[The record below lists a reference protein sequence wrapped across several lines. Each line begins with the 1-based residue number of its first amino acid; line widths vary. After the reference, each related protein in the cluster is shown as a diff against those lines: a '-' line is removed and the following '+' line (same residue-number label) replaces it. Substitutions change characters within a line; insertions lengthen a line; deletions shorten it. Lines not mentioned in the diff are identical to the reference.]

1 MAKINETLKQLRL
14 DRGMTQEQVAEH
26 VGLTRQAVSSYES
39 GRTLPG
45 VDILERLAAVYEVE
59 LTDII
64 YNQSKSLRLYR
75 ALKLS
80 SIVMAAVT
88 LAVQLISSIFMW
100 MANQFFPLAAGA
112 MSDGD
117 TLVLAARAHL
127 MNAHYAAEHLYCA
140 LFPLFCVAILVLIL
154 CQRRPLPVKT
164 KLLCVSGFIAAC
176 AVVVL
181 PWALTDPF
189 YTPNDY
195 LIYPTL
201 CLAQLAFF
209 LILSL
214 VIDLIRTRRQKHTC
228 AGGTD
233 TPSEENSS
241 VTVPVYRRWWF
252 WLLIAAA
259 AAAAIILIAVLSL
272 PDTAGPNLA
281 QLEPVT
287 NPAFSLNGVDFPQN
301 TTIQDFIDRG
311 WKRGRVVEQQG
322 DYTEKDG
329 VTGLVD
335 NGYRLTYGEHYL
347 DVFLD
352 KEDLQSGIEPN
363 ECVIDRISFFPDNI
377 ASFTLDNVE
386 LTTLQK
392 DQVVD
397 LLGEPDRVDDNLI
410 LSYTYLSRPEE
421 GVCYLN
427 LGFSHSSDTVGQVI
441 ICLGE
446 SIFPQN

>member
-14 DRGMTQEQVAEH
+14 DRGMTQEQVAER

-45 VDILERLAAVYEVE
+45 VDILQRLAAIYEVE

-100 MANQFFPLAAGA
+100 MANQFFPLAPGA

-214 VIDLIRTRRQKHTC
+214 AIDLIRARREKHTC
-228 AGGTD
+228 ASCTD
-233 TPSEENSS
+233 TPSEITDP
-241 VTVPVYRRWWF
+241 VAVPVYRHWWF

-259 AAAAIILIAVLSL
+259 AAAIIIMIAAFCA
-272 PDTAGPNLA
+272 PDTAE
-281 QLEPVT
+281 LEPVT

-301 TTIQDFIDRG
+301 ATMQDFIDRG
-311 WKRGRVVEQQG
+311 WKRGQVIEQQG
-322 DYTEKDG
+322 NYKESGG
-329 VTGLVD
+329 VTDLVYT
-335 NGYRLTYGEHYL
+335 GYRLTYGEQYISA
-347 DVFLD
+347 FLD
-352 KEDLQSGIEPN
+352 KENLQSGIEPN
-363 ECVIDRISFFPDNI
+363 QCVIDRISFSPAHI

-397 LLGEPDRVDDNLI
+397 LLGEPDSVDDDLI

-421 GVCYLN
+421 GICYLN
-427 LGFSHSSDTVGQVI
+427 LGFSHSTDTVEQII

-446 SIFPQN
+446 SVFPQR